1 MCFGNRTI
9 RFSFD
14 DTNSYEKKYARG
26 NQMPFLTKNLL
37 KTIMATSRLHN
48 KFLNNK
54 TEENGTLYVKQRNN
68 CISLLGNTKKMYYS
82 NLGEKN
88 LTDDRPF

>member
-1 MCFGNRTI
+1 
-9 RFSFD
+9 
-14 DTNSYEKKYARG
+14 
-26 NQMPFLTKNLL
+26 
-37 KTIMATSRLHN
+37 MATSRLHN